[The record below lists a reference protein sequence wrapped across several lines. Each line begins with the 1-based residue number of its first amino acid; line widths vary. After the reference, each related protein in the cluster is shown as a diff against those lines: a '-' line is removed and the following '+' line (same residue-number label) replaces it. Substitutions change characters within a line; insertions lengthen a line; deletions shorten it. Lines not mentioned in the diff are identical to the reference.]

1 MAALSLSPC
10 GRGCLSEAKAGEGFL
25 SAVTDPSTGSNL
37 AELVLGRREAPI
49 RVLILATFS
58 HKGRREE
65 NRR

>member
-1 MAALSLSPC
+1 
-10 GRGCLSEAKAGEGFL
+10 LSEAKAGEGFL
-25 SAVTDPSTGSNL
+25 SAVTDPSTGSNF

-58 HKGRREE
+58 HKARREE